1 MKMQKK
7 LFVLVSV
14 LMLVLAGCGNNDETT
29 NESNDLRKV
38 SFVLD
43 WMPNTNHTGIYV
55 AKEKGYFEEAGLD
68 VEILLPGE
76 VSSGQLVATGKAD
89 FGINYQESLMMAR
102 NEGLPL
108 VSITAIMQ
116 HNTAGYASTAEKNIT
131 EPADLAGKVFGA
143 NLSPLGEATMKMMME
158 GSGVGI
164 DDIKVTNIGDS
175 DFFVALQRDIDFSL
189 VFQGWTGIE
198 AEIRDIDLNM
208 MYLKDYAEGL
218 DYYTPIIATSEKLM
232 EEDPALVKD
241 FIHAAVKGYEFTI
254 ENPAEAAEILIDQV
268 PDLNEELVRK
278 SQEWL
283 SPRYQDDAERFGIQ
297 EKVRYEKVRDF
308 MIDNDLIEADFDI
321 DKAFTNEFLPE

>member
-1 MKMQKK
+1 MRKK
-7 LFVLVSV
+7 LFVLASV
-14 LMLVLAGCGNNDETT
+14 LILVLAGCGNNDEKS
-29 NESNDLRKV
+29 NESNELRKV
-38 SFVLD
+38 SFALD

-55 AKEKGYFEEAGLD
+55 AKEQGYFEDAGLD
-68 VEILLPGE
+68 VDILLPGE
-76 VSSGQLVATGKAD
+76 VGSGQLVATGKAD

-108 VSITAIMQ
+108 VSVTAIMQ
-116 HNTAGYASTAEKNIT
+116 HNTAGYASPAEKNIT
-131 EPADLAGKVFGA
+131 EPADLAGKVYGA
-143 NLSPLGEATMKMMME
+143 NLSPLGEATMKTMME

-164 DDIKVTNIGDS
+164 EDIQSTNIGDS
-175 DFFVALQRDIDFSL
+175 DFFVAIQRDIDFSL

-218 DYYTPIIATSEKLM
+218 DYYTPIIATSEKLI
-232 EEDPALVKD
+232 EKDPALVKD
-241 FIHAAVKGYEFTI
+241 FIHAAVKGYEFAI
-254 ENPAEAAEILIDQV
+254 ENPAEAAEILMNQV
-268 PDLNEELVRK
+268 PDLNEELVMK

-308 MIDNDLIEADFDI
+308 MIENDLIEADFDV

>member
-1 MKMQKK
+1 MRKK
-7 LFVLVSV
+7 LLILVSA
-14 LMLVLAGCGNNDETT
+14 LMLVLAGCGNNDKTS

-68 VEILLPGE
+68 MEILLPGE

-102 NEGLPL
+102 SEGLPL

-116 HNTAGYASTAEKNIT
+116 HNTAGYASTEEKNIT
-131 EPADLAGKVFGA
+131 EPADLADKVYGA
-143 NLSPLGEATMKMMME
+143 NLSPLGEATMKTMME
-158 GSGVGI
+158 GSGVGT
-164 DDIKVTNIGDS
+164 DDIKSTNIGDT
-175 DFFVALQRDIDFSL
+175 DFFVAIQRDIDFSL

-232 EEDPALVKD
+232 EEDPVLVKD

-254 ENPAEAAEILIDQV
+254 ENPAEAAEILVYQV

-297 EKVRYEKVRDF
+297 EKVRY
-308 MIDNDLIEADFDI
+308 
-321 DKAFTNEFLPE
+321 

>member
-1 MKMQKK
+1 MRKS
-7 LFVLVSV
+7 LVVLVSI
-14 LMLVLAGCGNNDETT
+14 LMLVIVACRTDDESS
-29 NESNDLRKV
+29 NESSELRKV
-38 SFVLD
+38 NFALD

-55 AKEKGYFEEAGLD
+55 AKEKGYFEELGLD
-68 VEILLPGE
+68 VDILLPGE
-76 VSSGQLVATGKAD
+76 VDSGQLVATRKAD

-116 HNTAGYASTAEKNIT
+116 HNTAGYASPVEKNIT
-131 EPADLAGKVFGA
+131 KPADLAGKVYGA
-143 NLSPLGEATMKMMME
+143 NLSPLGEATMKKMME

-164 DDIKVTNIGDS
+164 DDIKATNIGDS
-175 DFFVALQRDIDFSL
+175 DFFVAIQRDIDFSL

-198 AEIRDIDLNM
+198 AEIRDVDLNM

-218 DYYTPIIATSEKLM
+218 DYYTPIIATSEALI
-232 EEDPALVKD
+232 EEDPAFVKD
-241 FIHAAVKGYEFTI
+241 FIHAVVKGYEFTI
-254 ENPAEAAEILIDQV
+254 ENPAEAAEILIEQV
-268 PDLNEELVRK
+268 PDLNEELVRE

-308 MIDNDLIEADFDI
+308 MRDNDIIEEDFDV

>member
-1 MKMQKK
+1 MRKK
-7 LFVLVSV
+7 LIVLVGV
-14 LMLVLAGCGNNDETT
+14 LMLVLAGCGNNDDASDDT
-29 NESNDLRKV
+29 NDLRKV
-38 SFVLD
+38 NFALD

-68 VEILLPGE
+68 VDILLPGE
-76 VSSGQLVATGKAD
+76 VGSGQLVASRKAD

-116 HNTAGYASTAEKNIT
+116 HNTAGYASPAEKNIT
-131 EPADLAGKVFGA
+131 EPADLAGKVYGA
-143 NLSPLGEATMKMMME
+143 NLSPLGEATMKTMME
-158 GSGVGI
+158 GSGVEL
-164 DDIKVTNIGDS
+164 DDIKSTNIGDS
-175 DFFVALQRDIDFSL
+175 DFFVAIQRDIDFSL

-198 AEIRDIDLNM
+198 AEIRDVDLNM

-218 DYYTPIIATSEKLM
+218 DYYTPIIATSEALI
-232 EEDPALVKD
+232 EEDPELVKD

-254 ENPAEAAEILIDQV
+254 ENPAEAAEILIEQV
-268 PDLNEELVRK
+268 PDLNEELVTK

-283 SPRYQDDAERFGIQ
+283 SPRYQDDAEHFGIQ

-308 MIDNDLIEADFDI
+308 MMEHDLLEEDFDI
-321 DKAFTNEFLPE
+321 EKAFTNEFLPE

>member
-1 MKMQKK
+1 MKRK
-7 LFVLVSV
+7 LFILVSI
-14 LMLVLAGCGNNDETT
+14 LMLVLAGCGGNDEKSK
-29 NESNDLRKV
+29 ESNDLRKV
-38 SFVLD
+38 SFALD

-68 VEILLPGE
+68 VDILLPGE
-76 VSSGQLVATGKAD
+76 VGSGQLVAAGKAD

-108 VSITAIMQ
+108 VSVTAIMQ
-116 HNTAGYASTAEKNIT
+116 HNTAGYASPAEKNIT
-131 EPADLAGKVFGA
+131 EPADLAGEVYGA
-143 NLSPLGEATMKMMME
+143 NLNPLGEATMKAMME
-158 GSGVGI
+158 GSGLGI
-164 DDIKVTNIGDS
+164 DDIKSTNIGDS
-175 DFFVALQRDIDFSL
+175 DFFVAIQRDIDFSL

-198 AEIRDIDLNM
+198 AEIRDVDLNM

-232 EEDPALVKD
+232 KEDPALVKD

-254 ENPAEAAEILIDQV
+254 ENPAKAAEVLLNQV

-278 SQEWL
+278 SQDWL
-283 SPRYQDDAERFGIQ
+283 SPRYQDDAEHFGIQ

-308 MIDNDLIEADFDI
+308 MIENDLIEADFDV
-321 DKAFTNEFLPE
+321 DKAFTNEFLPK